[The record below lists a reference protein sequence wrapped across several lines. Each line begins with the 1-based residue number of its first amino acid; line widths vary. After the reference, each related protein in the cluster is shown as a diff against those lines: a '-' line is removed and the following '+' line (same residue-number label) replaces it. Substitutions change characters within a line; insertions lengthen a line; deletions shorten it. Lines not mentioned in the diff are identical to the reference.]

1 VRLRHLPVAGSQ
13 FGLLLL
19 ELLESLL
26 DELLLRQSVLEFE
39 WLFLP
44 RELELLLSLELLD
57 ELGMLEE
64 SLELDG

>member
-1 VRLRHLPVAGSQ
+1 MRLRHLPVAGSQ
-13 FGLLLL
+13 FGLLLF

-26 DELLLRQSVLEFE
+26 DELLLRQSLLEFE
-39 WLFLP
+39 WLLP
-44 RELELLLSLELLD
+44 GELELLD

>member
-1 VRLRHLPVAGSQ
+1 M
-13 FGLLLL
+13 L

-39 WLFLP
+39 WFFLP

>member
-1 VRLRHLPVAGSQ
+1 M
-13 FGLLLL
+13 L

-26 DELLLRQSVLEFE
+26 DELLLRQSLLEFE
-39 WLFLP
+39 WLLP
-44 RELELLLSLELLD
+44 CELELLD

>member
-13 FGLLLL
+13 FGLLLF

-26 DELLLRQSVLEFE
+26 DELLLRQSLLEFE
-39 WLFLP
+39 WLLP
-44 RELELLLSLELLD
+44 GELELLD